1 MRAIGIITTWVIG
14 ILAVVAIAIGIRSAD
29 DAKRYLRIRQM

>member
-1 MRAIGIITTWVIG
+1 MRTVGIITTWVIAAV
-14 ILAVVAIAIGIRSAD
+14 AVVAIAIGIRSAD